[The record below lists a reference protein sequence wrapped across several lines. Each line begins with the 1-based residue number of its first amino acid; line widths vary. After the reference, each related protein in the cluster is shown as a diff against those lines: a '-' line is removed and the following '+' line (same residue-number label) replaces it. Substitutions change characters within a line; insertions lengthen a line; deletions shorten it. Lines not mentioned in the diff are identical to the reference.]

1 MDKNDRSVSYI
12 AYESEMAR
20 HERTEKRLIGALAL
34 SVTALFISIIKR

>member
-1 MDKNDRSVSYI
+1 MNEESKVSYI

-34 SVTALFISIIKR
+34 SVTALIISMIKR